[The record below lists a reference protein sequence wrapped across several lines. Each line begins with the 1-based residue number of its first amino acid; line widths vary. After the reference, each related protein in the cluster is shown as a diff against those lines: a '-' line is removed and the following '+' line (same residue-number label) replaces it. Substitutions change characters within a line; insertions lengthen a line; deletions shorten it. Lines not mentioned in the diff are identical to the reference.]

1 MNKIIYQIGLLSFF
15 VTSVVFGLQGF
26 SLFDTISRA
35 FIVFIG
41 VVLTGTLLL
50 TALSWLSIEEKNKN
64 KLMDSD
70 ANAPTVATKKS

>member
-26 SLFDTISRA
+26 SLFDTISRS

-41 VVLTGTLLL
+41 VELTGTLLL
-50 TALSWLSIEEKNKN
+50 TALSWLSVEGKNKN
-64 KLMDSD
+64 KLTD
-70 ANAPTVATKKS
+70 ADVTASTVATKKN

>member
-26 SLFDTISRA
+26 TLFDTISRA

-41 VVLTGTLLL
+41 VELTGTLLL
-50 TALSWLSIEEKNKN
+50 TALSWLSVEGKKN
-64 KLMDSD
+64 KLTDS
-70 ANAPTVATKKS
+70 NVNTPTVATKKG